1 MERNVGKQ
9 LVVYSDLAN
18 LSIESPSRD
27 NVSNKFPPISPTGV
41 SIFTPCA
48 IPEEENR
55 PKPVSSLTK
64 LIHDSTS
71 NTPTASNS
79 NSVNNS
85 EHEFQTIY
93 SEINAAGVL
102 SCDMLLKKA
111 VHELVDGNKDE
122 NLSLFPAE
130 NDGVIMDDLPE
141 FSRSSDITS
150 SGITHFIV
158 VDKRNSQHLLHYKI
172 DKVVSDN
179 KIRSKS
185 IDNYTISCMRPRSN
199 QSCSQEWKTESVFFT
214 SSNNKQRAYTVDY
227 CNVHSSSLSISSP
240 TRSIVNS
247 PTKFNE
253 ENELYESGV
262 ICEVS
267 SNDSFSD
274 TWVESGSSKSEIA
287 VHLPT

>member
-1 MERNVGKQ
+1 MERKVGKE
-9 LVVYSDLAN
+9 LVVDSDLAN
-18 LSIESPSRD
+18 LSIESPSRV

-64 LIHDSTS
+64 LIHDSNS
-71 NTPTASNS
+71 NTPNASNS

-111 VHELVDGNKDE
+111 VNELVDGNKDE

-172 DKVVSDN
+172 DKVISDN

-185 IDNYTISCMRPRSN
+185 IDNYTISCMKPRSN
-199 QSCSQEWKTESVFFT
+199 LSCSQEWKTESVFPT
-214 SSNNKQRAYTVDY
+214 SSKQRAYTVDY
-227 CNVHSSSLSISSP
+227 CNKHPSSLSISSP

-253 ENELYESGV
+253 ENELHESGF
-262 ICEVS
+262 IHEVS

-287 VHLPT
+287 VQLTT